1 MIAAVLAAAIVWS
14 LLESVSLMIQHRSKQ
29 ATQRLIDNE
38 REALDWTIRMSYC
51 RGALDSVRRR
61 DIELGAEAYV
71 IEWRETW
78 GTDRREV
85 SR

>member
-1 MIAAVLAAAIVWS
+1 MVSIAAAVIVWS
-14 LLESVSLMIQHRSKQ
+14 VLESISLMIQRRSKR

-51 RGALDSVRRR
+51 RGALDSVRHK

-85 SR
+85 AR